1 MNLIFFL
8 PVIVIVIF
16 IVVWY
21 IYDSQ
26 GQKKQIVQLSKL
38 DALAI
43 IDQQK
48 DVKNK
53 SADEKDDKE
62 FYFKLIQAG
71 LTKKEYNEGKFV
83 IALIGIILG
92 IAIPVIM
99 KATLLSVIIGVLIA
113 IIAIFFGGKIY
124 IYISKNERA
133 EKINNDLGVFLDLI
147 NVILE
152 AGGGLKNAFFTV
164 STRAHGILDE
174 ELLKEIAIL
183 EYEMTNY
190 TTKKA
195 YENLKKRVDSDDLGK
210 IVDFL
215 ILSEEAGIGVKNIFS
230 TQSDEMR
237 QEKFYKIKGKVNTL
251 NMYLILVL
259 FVFVLP
265 ALGAFIVFPMMAG
278 QLELGL
284 GM

>member
-1 MNLIFFL
+1 MSMIYFL
-8 PVIVIVIF
+8 PVLIVILF
-16 IVVWY
+16 IIGWFFN
-21 IYDSQ
+21 DSK
-26 GQKKQIVQLSKL
+26 GIKKQIVLLSKL

-43 IDQQK
+43 VDQQK
-48 DVKNK
+48 ETKEEDEDKPK
-53 SADEKDDKE
+53 SLH
-62 FYFKLIQAG
+62 FKLVQAG
-71 LTKKEYNEGKFV
+71 LTKKEYNEGKLVFAIMGIV
-83 IALIGIILG
+83 IAVTLPLFFEFNMGVIGI
-92 IAIPVIM
+92 V
-99 KATLLSVIIGVLIA
+99 VGVLL
-113 IIAIFFGGKIY
+113 IIFGGPLY
-124 IYISKNERA
+124 LHISKSERV
-133 EKINNDLGVFLDLI
+133 EKIDQDLGVFLDLI

-164 STRAHGILDE
+164 STRANGILDE

-190 TTKKA
+190 STKKA
-195 YENLKKRVDSDDLGK
+195 YENLKKRIDSEDVAK

-230 TQSDEMR
+230 SQSDEMR

-251 NMYLILVL
+251 NMYLMLII
-259 FVFVLP
+259 FIFVLP

-278 QLELGL
+278 SLEF

>member
-1 MNLIFFL
+1 MSMMYFL
-8 PVIVIVIF
+8 PILFVILF
-16 IVVWY
+16 IIGWFFN
-21 IYDSQ
+21 DSK
-26 GQKKQIVQLSKL
+26 GIKKQIVLLSKL

-43 IDQQK
+43 VDQQK
-48 DVKNK
+48 EIKEEDQDQTK
-53 SADEKDDKE
+53 SLH
-62 FYFKLIQAG
+62 FKLIQAG
-71 LTKKEYNEGKFV
+71 LTKKEYNEGKLVFAIMGIIIGV
-83 IALIGIILG
+83 TLPLFFSFNIGIIG
-92 IAIPVIM
+92 IIV
-99 KATLLSVIIGVLIA
+99 GVLL
-113 IIAIFFGGKIY
+113 IIFGGPLY
-124 IYISKNERA
+124 LYISKSERV
-133 EKINNDLGVFLDLI
+133 EKINQDLGVFLDLI

-164 STRAHGILDE
+164 STRANGILDE

-190 TTKKA
+190 STKKA
-195 YENLKKRVDSDDLGK
+195 YENLKKRIDSEDVAK

-230 TQSDEMR
+230 SQSDEMR

-251 NMYLILVL
+251 NMYLMLII
-259 FVFVLP
+259 FIFVLP

-278 QLELGL
+278 SLEF

>member
-1 MNLIFFL
+1 MNLIYFSPIL
-8 PVIVIVIF
+8 IIVIF
-16 IVVWY
+16 LLVWY
-21 IYDSQ
+21 FYDNKS
-26 GQKKQIVQLSKL
+26 QKKQIVKLSKL
-38 DALAI
+38 DTLAI
-43 IDQQK
+43 VDQQK
-48 DVKNK
+48 NIKEESSEIEGKNL
-53 SADEKDDKE
+53 
-62 FYFKLIQAG
+62 YFKLIQAG
-71 LTKKEYNEGKFV
+71 LTKKEYNEGKLVFSLIGLIV
-83 IALIGIILG
+83 GIAAPMLFSINIGIIG
-92 IAIPVIM
+92 I
-99 KATLLSVIIGVLIA
+99 LIGVLLVI
-113 IIAIFFGGKIY
+113 FGGPLYLY
-124 IYISKNERA
+124 IARTERI

-164 STRAHGILDE
+164 STRANGILDE

-190 TTKKA
+190 STKKA
-195 YENLKKRVDSDDLGK
+195 YENLKKRVDSEDVAK

-251 NMYLILVL
+251 NMYLMVII
-259 FVFVLP
+259 FIFVLP
-265 ALGAFIVFPMMAG
+265 SLGAFIIFPMMAG
-278 QLELGL
+278 KLEF

>member
-1 MNLIFFL
+1 MNLIYFL
-8 PVIVIVIF
+8 PIIIVFF
-16 IVVWY
+16 IILFWFF
-21 IYDSQ
+21 YDNKNV
-26 GQKKQIVQLSKL
+26 KKQIVKLSKL
-38 DALAI
+38 DTLAI
-43 IDQQK
+43 VEQEQK
-48 DVKNK
+48 NIKTEEATSK
-53 SADEKDDKE
+53 SLP
-62 FYFKLIQAG
+62 FQLIQAG
-71 LTKKEYNEGKFV
+71 LTKKEYNEGKLVFS
-83 IALIGIILG
+83 LIGII
-92 IAIPVIM
+92 IAISLPILFDF
-99 KATLLSVIIGVLIA
+99 TIGIIGIIVGVLLIT
-113 IIAIFFGGKIY
+113 FGGKL
-124 IYISKNERA
+124 YISISKTERI

-174 ELLKEIAIL
+174 ELLKEISIL

-190 TTKKA
+190 STKKA
-195 YENLKKRVDSDDLGK
+195 YENLKKRVDSDDIAK

-237 QEKFYKIKGKVNTL
+237 KEKFYKIKGKVNTL
-251 NMYLILVL
+251 NMYLMLII
-259 FVFVLP
+259 FIFVLP

-278 QLELGL
+278 NLEF

>member
-1 MNLIFFL
+1 MNLIYFL
-8 PVIVIVIF
+8 PIF
-16 IVVWY
+16 IIILLIIVWY
-21 IYDSQ
+21 FYDSR
-26 GQKKQIVQLSKL
+26 GQKKQIVLLSKL
-38 DALAI
+38 DSIAI
-43 IDQQK
+43 VDQQK
-48 DVKNK
+48 DLKENDEEE
-53 SADEKDDKE
+53 ANEKDL
-62 FYFKLIQAG
+62 YFKLIQAG
-71 LTKKEYNEGKFV
+71 LTKKEYNEGKLVF
-83 IALIGIILG
+83 ALIGIIL
-92 IAIPVIM
+92 AVALP
-99 KATLLSVIIGVLIA
+99 LLFGSTIGIIGIVVGVLL
-113 IIAIFFGGKIY
+113 IIFGGQLY
-124 IYISKNERA
+124 IYISKAERV

-174 ELLKEIAIL
+174 ELLKEVATL

-190 TTKKA
+190 STKKA
-195 YENLKKRVDSDDLGK
+195 YENLKKRVDSEDVAK

-251 NMYLILVL
+251 NMYLMLII
-259 FVFVLP
+259 FIFVLP
-265 ALGAFIVFPMMAG
+265 ALGAFIIFPMMAG
-278 QLELGL
+278 RLEF

>member
-1 MNLIFFL
+1 MNLIYFL
-8 PVIVIVIF
+8 PIF
-16 IVVWY
+16 IIILIIIVWY
-21 IYDSQ
+21 FYDSR
-26 GQKKQIVQLSKL
+26 GQKKQIILLSKL

-43 IDQQK
+43 VDQQK
-48 DVKNK
+48 AIKT
-53 SADEKDDKE
+53 SDEDAE
-62 FYFKLIQAG
+62 NNLPFKLVQAG
-71 LTKKEYNEGKFV
+71 LTKKEYNEGKLIFAIIGLIIS
-83 IALIGIILG
+83 IALPLLFDSPIGILG
-92 IAIPVIM
+92 IVGGI
-99 KATLLSVIIGVLIA
+99 LLIV
-113 IIAIFFGGKIY
+113 FGGQLY
-124 IYISKNERA
+124 LYISKSERV
-133 EKINNDLGVFLDLI
+133 EKIDSDLGVFLDLI

-190 TTKKA
+190 TTKQA
-195 YENLKKRVDSDDLGK
+195 YENLKKRVDSDDVGK

-251 NMYLILVL
+251 NMYLMLII
-259 FVFVLP
+259 FIFVLP
-265 ALGAFIVFPMMAG
+265 ALGAFIIFPMMAG
-278 QLELGL
+278 SLDF

>member
-1 MNLIFFL
+1 MMSLIYFSPILIIIIFL
-8 PVIVIVIF
+8 L
-16 IVVWY
+16 VWY
-21 IYDSQ
+21 FYDNKS
-26 GQKKQIVQLSKL
+26 QKKQIVKLSKL
-38 DALAI
+38 DTLAI
-43 IDQQK
+43 VDQQK
-48 DVKNK
+48 NMKEVSSETEEKNL
-53 SADEKDDKE
+53 
-62 FYFKLIQAG
+62 YFKLIQAG
-71 LTKKEYNEGKFV
+71 LTKKEYNEGKLVFS
-83 IALIGIILG
+83 LIGLIIG
-92 IAIPVIM
+92 IAAPMLFSINFGVIGI
-99 KATLLSVIIGVLIA
+99 LIGVLLVI
-113 IIAIFFGGKIY
+113 FGGPLY
-124 IYISKNERA
+124 LYISKSERI

-174 ELLKEIAIL
+174 ELLKEVAIL

-190 TTKKA
+190 STKKA
-195 YENLKKRVDSDDLGK
+195 YENLKKRVDSEDVAK

-251 NMYLILVL
+251 NMYLMVII
-259 FVFVLP
+259 FIFVLP
-265 ALGAFIVFPMMAG
+265 SLGAFIIFPMMAG
-278 QLELGL
+278 KLEF

>member
-1 MNLIFFL
+1 MNLIYFL
-8 PVIVIVIF
+8 PIILIL
-16 IVVWY
+16 ILIIVWY
-21 IYDSQ
+21 FLDTR
-26 GQKKQIVQLSKL
+26 GQKKQIVMLSKL

-43 IDQQK
+43 IDEQK
-48 DVKNK
+48 ELKQTDND
-53 SADEKDDKE
+53 DEINNLH
-62 FYFKLIQAG
+62 FKFIQAG
-71 LTKKEYNEGKFV
+71 LTKKEYTEGKLVF
-83 IALIGIILG
+83 ALIGLVVG
-92 IAIPVIM
+92 IAFPILFDF
-99 KATLLSVIIGVLIA
+99 TIGVIGIVIGVILIV
-113 IIAIFFGGKIY
+113 FGGKLY
-124 IYISKNERA
+124 LYISKSERV
-133 EKINNDLGVFLDLI
+133 EKINNDLGTFLDLI

-164 STRAHGILDE
+164 STKAHNILDE

-190 TTKKA
+190 STKKA
-195 YENLKKRVDSDDLGK
+195 YENLKKRVDSEDVAK

-215 ILSEEAGIGVKNIFS
+215 ILSEESGIGVKNIFS

-251 NMYLILVL
+251 NMYLMLII
-259 FVFVLP
+259 FIFVLP

-278 QLELGL
+278 NLEF